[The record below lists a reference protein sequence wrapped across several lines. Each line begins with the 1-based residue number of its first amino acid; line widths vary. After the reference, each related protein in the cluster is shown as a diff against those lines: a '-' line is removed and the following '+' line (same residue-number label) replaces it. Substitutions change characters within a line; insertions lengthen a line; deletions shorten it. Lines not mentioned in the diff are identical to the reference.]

1 MDLEVWDSL
10 QRSCDFEYAGKLA
23 VGTLESSKSA
33 NGAGWRKTLCMRR
46 SCFSSNDHDYRTMD
60 IRPQMRRGPTERVQ
74 PAVLFSL
81 LTREL

>member
-10 QRSCDFEYAGKLA
+10 QRSYDFDYAGKLA

-33 NGAGWRKTLCMRR
+33 NGAGWRKTFMYER

-60 IRPQMRRGPTERVQ
+60 IRPQIRRDPTGRVQ
-74 PAVLFSL
+74 PAILFNL
-81 LTREL
+81 LTRG